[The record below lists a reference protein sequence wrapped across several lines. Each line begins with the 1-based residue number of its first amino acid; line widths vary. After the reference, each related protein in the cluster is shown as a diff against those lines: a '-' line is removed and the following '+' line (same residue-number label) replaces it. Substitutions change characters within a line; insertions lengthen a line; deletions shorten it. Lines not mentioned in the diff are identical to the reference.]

1 MAKKTSKRRV
11 SRLAAGDTSDDG
23 TTPSGSDLNPGRTPD
38 GSLRLSPFGGYTVE
52 FERQF
57 DAKIDDVWR
66 ALTDPTR
73 LVDWYADTKI
83 EPQLGGKFE
92 QRFAN
97 SGATANSL
105 IVEYDPPRVFAHM
118 WVTGQSGA
126 PTQPIPARLAAGN
139 GTCGDLTLAASVI
152 RYELSGGTKTT
163 KVKLS
168 HYVPLNPAL
177 IPASLSK
184 TVNQGIA
191 AQNGSRVSKTPA
203 PDMVLATWDIALDL
217 LGRALASPGVKTMSL
232 TRSKKDDPQTAWPW
246 QEFEDRRKA
255 YTNLGRNSIM
265 GALGGRFFEFE

>member
-1 MAKKTSKRRV
+1 MAKRTTKRRAG
-11 SRLAAGDTSDDG
+11 RAAASDTPGGGS
-23 TTPSGSDLNPGRTPD
+23 TPSVSDINPGRMPD

-57 DAKIDDVWR
+57 DAKIEDVWR
-66 ALTDPTR
+66 ALTDPAR

-105 IVEYDPPRVFAHM
+105 IVEFDPPRVFAHM
-118 WVTGQSGA
+118 WVTGKTGS
-126 PTQPIPARLAAGN
+126 PTQPIPAKLAEGN

-177 IPASLSK
+177 IPSSLSK
-184 TVNQGIA
+184 DVSRA
-191 AQNGSRVSKTPA
+191 AAPQTGSRVSKTPA

-232 TRSKKDDPQTAWPW
+232 TRGKREDPQTAWPW

-255 YTNLGRNSIM
+255 YTNLGRNAIV
-265 GALGGRFFEFE
+265 GTLGGRFFEFE